1 MHNHDEAERRI
12 PGKIWVLI
20 GASFV
25 IAIGY
30 GLVAPILPAYAR
42 SFNVGIT
49 AASILISV
57 FAFFRLVFAP
67 VAGRLNTRFGE
78 RPIYMTGLVIVSA
91 SMFGMAFARSYIE
104 LLVFRSVAGIGA
116 TFFTISALALLVRLS
131 PPKSRGLASSA
142 YTSAFLIGGL
152 IGPVIG
158 GLLAEY
164 GMRLPFLVY
173 GAALLAATSVVA
185 LGLRDVSP
193 SAGPGAPTRPVFSLA
208 EAWRSPVYKAIL
220 VANIAYGWINFGVRI
235 ALLPLLAAAVMD
247 TAWVAGAVLAVGAA
261 GTAGALQ
268 AAGRLAD
275 RIGRRPLVFAGI
287 ALMGGGIG
295 LVGFSVHGSVDQTFG
310 LIIIFSLSLVSGVG
324 AGLLGPAQ
332 QAAVADVI
340 GNDRSGGSVLSVFQM
355 TQDVG
360 AILGPILIGVI
371 ADRAG
376 YIPAFLI
383 TGIVTL
389 LCVIPWLFAPEPLRG
404 QAKT

>member
-1 MHNHDEAERRI
+1 MHNQDETERRI

-30 GLVAPILPAYAR
+30 GLVAPILPAYGR

-49 AASILISV
+49 AASLLISI

-67 VAGRLNTRFGE
+67 VAGRLATRFGE
-78 RPIYMTGLVIVSA
+78 RPVYMTGLVIVSV
-91 SMFGMAFARSYIE
+91 SMFGMALSRSYIE

-116 TFFTISALALLVRLS
+116 TLFTISALALLVRLS

-152 IGPVIG
+152 IGPVVG

-164 GMRLPFLVY
+164 GMRLPFFVY
-173 GAALLAATSVVA
+173 GVALLVATTVVA
-185 LGLRDVSP
+185 LGLRDVSSP
-193 SAGPGAPTRPVFSLA
+193 ELPGAPSRPVLTLA

-220 VANIAYGWINFGVRI
+220 VGNIAYGWVNFGIRI
-235 ALLPLLAAAVMD
+235 ALLPLLAAAVLD
-247 TAWVAGAVLAVGAA
+247 TPWVAGAVLAVGAA

-275 RIGRRPLVFAGI
+275 RVGRRPLVFVGLT
-287 ALMGGGIG
+287 LMGGAIG
-295 LVGFSVHGSVDQTFG
+295 LIGFSVHSSVDQKFG
-310 LIIIFSLSLVSGVG
+310 LIIIFTLSLVSGIG
-324 AGLLGPAQ
+324 AGFLGPAQ

-360 AILGPILIGVI
+360 AILGPIMVGLI
-371 ADRAG
+371 ADQVG
-376 YIPAFLI
+376 YIPAFLV

-389 LCVIPWLFAPEPLRG
+389 LCMIPWIFAPEPLRG
-404 QAKT
+404 HS